1 MQIFRLLGIYTIIPA
16 TIFLAISYFV
26 MLTLNKI
33 ETRGLKSFGNFV
45 VFLLWVCALVIFL
58 SGIYAIVTG
67 RHPMVMI
74 IHQAINTPM

>member
-16 TIFLAISYFV
+16 TVFLTISYLV
-26 MLTLNKI
+26 MLLQRKVEN
-33 ETRGLKSFGNFV
+33 RGLKSFGNFV
-45 VFLLWVCALVIFL
+45 VFLLWFCALVIFL
-58 SGIYAIVTG
+58 SGVYAIFTG

>member
-33 ETRGLKSFGNFV
+33 EARGLKSFGNFV

>member
-16 TIFLAISYFV
+16 TIFLTISYLV
-26 MLTLNKI
+26 MLTLGKV
-33 ETRGLKSFGNFV
+33 ETKGLRILGNFV

-58 SGIYAIVTG
+58 SGVYAMVTG

-74 IHQAINTPM
+74 IHQAIKNPM

>member
-16 TIFLAISYFV
+16 TIFLTISYFV
-26 MLTLNKI
+26 MLTLRKV
-33 ETRGLKSFGNFV
+33 EGKGLKGFGNFV
-45 VFLLWVCALVIFL
+45 VFCLWVCALVIFL
-58 SGIYAIVTG
+58 SGVYAIVTG